1 VSDIRYHAPAD
12 REKVCVLSSGGV
24 DSAVLLRLMALEY
37 PDVYPAYVRCGLAWE
52 EVEISWLRR
61 YIDALAEPRIRP
73 LSVLELPT
81 RDLYQ
86 NHWSVTGAGVP
97 DADSPDEAVYLPG
110 RNLLLYAKAAVF
122 AALNGIGDIA
132 SGQLAGNPFP
142 DATPAFFAAM
152 AKAAGT
158 AVGMDLRIVTPLLK
172 WKKHEVIREGWNL
185 PLEYSFSCMN
195 PVGGMHC
202 GNCNKCFERKTAF
215 AAAGVPDK
223 TTYAGEV

>member
-1 VSDIRYHAPAD
+1 MAEIRGPVA
-12 REKVCVLSSGGV
+12 VLCSGGL
-24 DSAVLLRLMALEY
+24 DSAVLLVEMARLAGDAAPLF
-37 PDVYPAYVRCGLAWE
+37 VRAGHVWE
-52 EVEISWLRR
+52 EAERA
-61 YIDALAEPRIRP
+61 ALARFVAAAGDRGIRP
-73 LSVLELPT
+73 I
-81 RDLYQ
+81 RDLVVPVADIYGA
-86 NHWSVTGAGVP
+86 HWSMTGSGVP
-97 DADSPDEAVYLPG
+97 TWDAPDEAVELRG
-110 RNLLLYAKAAVF
+110 RNLILLAKALVL
-122 AALNGIGDIA
+122 AAIEGWPTVALGT
-132 SGQLAGNPFP
+132 LAGNPFP